1 MFKKLN
7 LQEKI
12 FLIFTFV
19 LGLFLS
25 VVYLSN
31 QVIVQDS
38 VQLLERGYLF
48 SQGYLFPFGPRS
60 TNTNYVYGPFI
71 SVFVG
76 LCLKLY
82 QHPLSPLMGIL
93 VLHVGS
99 FFLLLRTTF
108 LTKNLQSFLVFIFL
122 FWATPWRASEVF
134 L

>member
-1 MFKKLN
+1 MFKRLN

-76 LCLKLY
+76 LFLKLY
-82 QHPLSPLMGIL
+82 QHPLSPLMGVL

-122 FWATPWRASEVF
+122 FWATP
-134 L
+134 